1 MGVNDQFGVLT
12 VQVSSP
18 EADQKELERLA
29 QQLRRE
35 LLELDVEN
43 VETPKE
49 GEAPAGAK
57 GVDFIA
63 IGSLL
68 VETVTSSA
76 LLGAVVKVIQSWV
89 AARRGRSVRIGLGDD
104 FIEVSGVSSDDQ
116 RRLIEQWI
124 ANHAVN

>member
-1 MGVNDQFGVLT
+1 MHDEVGVLT
-12 VQVSSP
+12 VHVSSD
-18 EADQKELERLA
+18 EADQEELERLT

-57 GVDFIA
+57 GVDFSA

-68 VETVTSSA
+68 VETATSSA
-76 LLGAVVKVIQSWV
+76 ILGSVVNVIQSWV
-89 AARRGRSVRIGLGDD
+89 AARRGRSVKIAFGDD
-104 FIEVSGVSSDDQ
+104 FIEVSGVSSYDQ

-124 ANHAVN
+124 AAHAVD

>member
-1 MGVNDQFGVLT
+1 VNDQVGVLT
-12 VQVSSP
+12 VQLSSS
-18 EADQKELERLA
+18 EADQEELERLT

-35 LLELDVEN
+35 LLELDVET
-43 VETPKE
+43 VERPKE
-49 GEAPAGAK
+49 GKPPAGAK
-57 GVDFIA
+57 GIELSA

-68 VETVTSSA
+68 VETATSSA

-89 AARRGRSVRIGLGDD
+89 AARRGRSVKIALGDD

-124 ANHAVN
+124 AAHAVD